1 MSVSRP
7 LLSAAFFY
15 ACGKAVVGWTR
26 SAPLAGFDKDAEM
39 TTDNPFATPHAPL
52 TAPSAAAMPAGN
64 QPLQFVAAMIVAAAV
79 VFLGSN
85 AVQWI
90 ADLGTYRERLPQYL
104 PAMLAYWLG
113 GLVFYA
119 AAVLLVVHYQRE
131 RHVIARFQPLPRL
144 LVGFG
149 VAYLIAT
156 LVVSTAVSYLS
167 VSFYQWAF
175 EQGTRSFWMV
185 LYGQANSLLTLLL
198 GCLLPLWVVLSL
210 ARSCSERLA
219 PGETFALP
227 SWQVALGV
235 ALCFSALVYKALAAL
250 SYGALYLYSGA
261 DGWQSVFMLSSC
273 VLPFAIVMTAV
284 RTRLP
289 AQVSRFGAGRV
300 LACALVLLVLWAL
313 AIALVSVLVAFAAY
327 SSLNA
332 SILPL
337 YLLPPAIL
345 LLALLWP
352 LARWCTGWFFAEQL
366 AQTSP
371 R

>member
-1 MSVSRP
+1 MPVESRGG
-7 LLSAAFFY
+7 LLGWAHSAL
-15 ACGKAVVGWTR
+15 R
-26 SAPLAGFDKDAEM
+26 AGFDKDAEM

-52 TAPSAAAMPAGN
+52 TAPAAAAPSTAG

-79 VFLGSN
+79 AFIGGN

-90 ADLGTYRERLPQYL
+90 GNLGNYRERLPQYL
-104 PAMLAYWLG
+104 PMLLGNWLG

-119 AAVLLVVHYQRE
+119 AAVLLLVHYQRE
-131 RHVIARFQPLPRL
+131 RHGIARFQPMAGL

-156 LVVSTAVSYLS
+156 VVVSTVVSYLS

-175 EQGTRSFWMV
+175 EQDTRTLWMA
-185 LYGQANSLLTLLL
+185 LYGQVTSLISLVL
-198 GCLLPLWVVLSL
+198 GCLLPLWLALYL
-210 ARSCSERLA
+210 ARSRSERLA
-219 PGETFALP
+219 PGQVLVLP
-227 SWQVALGV
+227 SWHLSLGV
-235 ALCFSALVYKALAAL
+235 ALCFSALIYKVSAVL
-250 SYGALYLYSGA
+250 SYAVLYLYVGA
-261 DGWQSVFMLSSC
+261 DSWLLLSGC
-273 VLPFAIVMTAV
+273 LLPFAIVMAAV
-284 RTRLP
+284 HTRLP
-289 AQVSRFGAGRV
+289 PQVTRFAAGRV
-300 LACALVLLVLWAL
+300 LACALLLLVLWVVVV
-313 AIALVSVLVAFAAY
+313 ALVSVLVAFAAY

-332 SILPL
+332 SSLPL

-366 AQTSP
+366 AQSSP

>member
-1 MSVSRP
+1 M
-7 LLSAAFFY
+7 AF
-15 ACGKAVVGWTR
+15 CWI
-26 SAPLAGFDKDAEM
+26 DKDAEM

-52 TAPSAAAMPAGN
+52 TAPVAATTSVGRE
-64 QPLQFVAAMIVAAAV
+64 PLQFVAAMILAAAV
-79 VFLGSN
+79 VFFGSN
-85 AVQWI
+85 AMQWLF
-90 ADLGTYRERLPQYL
+90 DLGGFRERLLQYL
-104 PAMLAYWLG
+104 PTVLANWLG
-113 GLVFYA
+113 GLILYS
-119 AAVLLVVHYQRE
+119 AAVLLLVHDQRE
-131 RHVIARFQPLPRL
+131 RHGIARFRPLAGL

-149 VAYLIAT
+149 VTYLVAT
-156 LVVSTAVSYLS
+156 MIVSTAVSYLS

-175 EQGTRSFWMV
+175 EQGSRTLWMV
-185 LYGQANSLLTLLL
+185 LYGQVSSLLNLIL
-198 GCLLPLWVVLSL
+198 GCLLPLWLVLHL
-210 ARSCSERLA
+210 ARSRSAPMA
-219 PGETFALP
+219 PGLAVALP
-227 SWQVALGV
+227 SWHVALAV
-235 ALCFSALVYKALAAL
+235 ALCFTAVIYKLFAAL

-289 AQVSRFGAGRV
+289 AQVSRFAAGRV
-300 LACALVLLVLWAL
+300 LACALVLLALWL
-313 AIALVSVLVAFAAY
+313 VAIVLVSTLVAFAAY

-332 SILPL
+332 SSLPL

-366 AQTSP
+366 VQSSP